1 MSFLAH
7 VLVLTTF
14 AAMAFAADDSSLSSA
29 TLPICSPVGPVWRFC
44 TNVSSTEFLG
54 NITSTNADV
63 IRDLGFHGTVGKYH
77 INSYGDTFGC
87 SVKNSTHQIN
97 CTIPIGGNTAAFS
110 TDDPVQVTDWN
121 LHEDTLWNNLT
132 DLPFQFCDY
141 DATENPRYDWG
152 MGITNVVETG
162 TDKGIL
168 FFARN
173 YHPFS
178 PQSQWVTTPG
188 ITGSG
193 VAIIDTSG
201 SYPTCTR
208 TATQWWGNTEP
219 IFGDHGAVDGKDGY
233 IYAFGQPLQTALEL
247 YLTRVPKGQ
256 AATLS
261 AYEYWHGPAKGF
273 TKDRLYNRTQ
283 DMVALRGTNQGSI
296 LWSPYLN
303 GWISVSRDPCKFEP
317 CFTVHGKEAQLT
329 GHRGFGWNHDQ
340 HSRILVGTLEQP
352 DQNVPSAQNHPRP
365 LRVCSHRASTIRPLG
380 QVIVHLVHTK
390 RKHSA
395 SFQSCMLFPL
405 L

>member
-152 MGITNVVETG
+152 MGITNAVETG
-162 TDKGIL
+162 TNKGIL
-168 FFARN
+168 FFAPN
-173 YHPFS
+173 YRPFS
-178 PQSQWVTTPG
+178 PRDQWVTTPG

-208 TATQWWGNTEP
+208 TATKWWDRTEP
-219 IFGDHGAVDGKDGY
+219 IFGDHGAVDGRDGY

-256 AATLS
+256 AANSKRIPVLARS
-261 AYEYWHGPAKGF
+261 SQRFHKRQALQSQSGHGRAQEYPSRF
-273 TKDRLYNRTQ
+273 YS
-283 DMVALRGTNQGSI
+283 VV
-296 LWSPYLN
+296 PYLN
-303 GWISVSRDPCKFEP
+303 GWISVSRDPGKSGLIAQYMQGVTTNKSQGIWMVSRSARHNSFGDLGAARPKCSKRPKSPPTTTCMLPP
-317 CFTVHGKEAQLT
+317 CIHNMTPRASLCT
-329 GHRGFGWNHDQ
+329 
-340 HSRILVGTLEQP
+340 SRTHKPEIFSKLSKWCV
-352 DQNVPSAQNHPRP
+352 VPS
-365 LRVCSHRASTIRPLG
+365 L
-380 QVIVHLVHTK
+380 
-390 RKHSA
+390 
-395 SFQSCMLFPL
+395 
-405 L
+405 